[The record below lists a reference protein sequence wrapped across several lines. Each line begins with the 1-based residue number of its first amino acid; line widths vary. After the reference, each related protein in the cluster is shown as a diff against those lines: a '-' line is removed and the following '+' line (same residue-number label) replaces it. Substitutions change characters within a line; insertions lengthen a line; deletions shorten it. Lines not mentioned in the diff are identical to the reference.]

1 MKRFSFLLML
11 TACSLSAFGQ
21 SADPAIY
28 TLKNKPNLDGELV
41 HYYQLQS
48 NDAARAKQLSQES
61 RTLLA
66 QKGLAL
72 RLAQGDTLPDFIINV
87 DQLKKPSPKQIAKIL
102 EKEFYSGIRP
112 QISVAFEMNVDGYPE
127 FRIPSVV
134 ATGNGGVIA
143 IIEAR
148 KHHAAD
154 QAENDILVRVSKDN
168 GATWGDIIVIDSQ
181 GEASLNNP
189 CAVYVP
195 STKEVL
201 LMYQSFPPKTTEG
214 SVDAGFEGDRVVKTY
229 LVKSGDGGDTWS
241 KPEDITR
248 QVKHKETLS
257 YCSGPGI
264 GVVDGKGRI
273 VMPFNANGASTWYN
287 YLVIS
292 DDNGKTWKLT
302 DGRSDYGT
310 NESQVAWIEND
321 RYLVNARSHRFM
333 EDTSRVAPKGWS
345 PWNFARVTRNRANM
359 IVSLPHESDKAVW
372 NKTEV
377 MENQPDPTCQGSI
390 LKLHN
395 TKGKP
400 LLLSNPANQLTFP
413 SEKRGGF
420 HATPPMRMNGTIK
433 MSYDNGST
441 WTHKKRIYGNPFTEY
456 QYSVLTDLGNG
467 MVGVIFEANGV
478 IKFARF
484 SMDWLESKR

>member
-1 MKRFSFLLML
+1 MKRFPLLLML
-11 TACSLSAFGQ
+11 TACSLSAAAQ

-28 TLKNKPNLDGELV
+28 TLKNMPNLDSELI

-48 NDAARAKQLSQES
+48 RDANLASRLERDSRA
-61 RTLLA
+61 LLA
-66 QKGLAL
+66 KKDLAV
-72 RLAQGDTLPDFIINV
+72 RVAQGDTLPDFVIDV
-87 DQLKKPSPKQIAKIL
+87 DQLKKPSAKQIAKIL
-102 EKEFYSGIRP
+102 EKEFYSGSRP
-112 QISVAFEMNVDGYPE
+112 EVSIAFEMNVDGYPE

-148 KHHAAD
+148 QHHAAD

-168 GATWGDIIVIDSQ
+168 GTTWGEIIVIDSQ
-181 GEASLNNP
+181 GKASLNNP

-195 STKEVL
+195 NTGETL

-214 SVDAGFEGDRVVKTY
+214 SVDAGFEGNRVVKTFIA
-229 LVKSGDGGDTWS
+229 KSSDGGSTWS
-241 KPEDITR
+241 KPEDITK

-257 YCSGPGI
+257 YCSGPGV
-264 GVVDGKGRI
+264 GVVDGNGRI
-273 VMPFNANGASTWYN
+273 VMPFNANGASAWYN
-287 YLVIS
+287 YLVVS

-333 EDTSRVAPKGWS
+333 GDTSRVAPKGWS
-345 PWNFARVTRNRANM
+345 PWSFARVTRNRANM
-359 IVSLPHESDKAVW
+359 TVDLPFESNKAQW
-372 NKTEV
+372 HKTQV

-400 LLLSNPANQLTFP
+400 LLLSNPANQLTLP

-420 HATPPMRMNGTIK
+420 HATPPMRMNGTVKI
-433 MSYDNGST
+433 SYDNGST
-441 WTHKKRIYGNPFTEY
+441 WTHQKRIYGNPFTEY

-467 MVGVIFEANGV
+467 MVGVIFEANGI

-484 SMDWLESKR
+484 SLDWIESKQ